1 MTTTMAQPGLAP
13 DINLLEAMD
22 IFKNFPDEEL
32 PRYRNDP
39 KLALVAAAEMDR
51 RLRVRKDFEAKLAK
65 PSGPIV
71 EQLQSQLMAPPEP
84 SMQQPMQ
91 QPMGQPNM
99 QQPQG
104 LGGLMPAM
112 AQGGKVPV
120 AFQVGGVGPE
130 FGGDAIVEEEKEVRV
145 PAIING
151 QRVMATASEL
161 RAAGYP
167 ESTVQQRLKEAT
179 PKPSP
184 SATPAQPTTTSAPQ
198 QGVTAEDLRKMLA
211 ALTAAQQQPQAGMS
225 LTQLARMAKDFIPE
239 INAPMSPEE
248 RRRIEDEEEKRLQ
261 QKFPDKVSGIMEQL
275 AQAAG
280 QQVSPDEARRRAFM
294 KAGIAGLGYQG
305 RDFGGGL
312 AGMLEGYQGTKESI
326 EAANKEAK
334 TNELKARLAGE
345 QYKDALR
352 RKDYESA
359 KKYAEEQA
367 EYKQKEIAARNQ
379 FKVGSLGIMG
389 AVQDLMTPKKTAG
402 ATAGLPKFSDAARI
416 RKDAMEMAQ
425 PELRELEARYDKEAS
440 IFAPTFGKRKKDW
453 RDDPKEKAAFESE
466 KERIIQRYEQRL
478 YPTIGADQGVT
489 TLTPQMIQAILAF
502 GKKPVQ

>member
-1 MTTTMAQPGLAP
+1 MAQPGLAP

-84 SMQQPMQ
+84 AMQEPMQ

-120 AFQVGGVGPE
+120 AFQVGGIGPE
-130 FGGDAIVEEEKEVRV
+130 FGGSSAEDLAADEERRKRLIQDRQMQ
-145 PAIING
+145 ADRDRY
-151 QRVMATASEL
+151 QFLMQ
-161 RAAGYP
+161 AGAL
-167 ESTVQQRLKEAT
+167 EQAQRLRETNPEAA
-179 PKPSP
+179 KPPP
-184 SATPAQPTTTSAPQ
+184 SATPAQPTTTPAPQ

-261 QKFPDKVSGIMEQL
+261 QKFPDK
-275 AQAAG
+275 
-280 QQVSPDEARRRAFM
+280 
-294 KAGIAGLGYQG
+294 
-305 RDFGGGL
+305 
-312 AGMLEGYQGTKESI
+312 
-326 EAANKEAK
+326 
-334 TNELKARLAGE
+334 
-345 QYKDALR
+345 
-352 RKDYESA
+352 
-359 KKYAEEQA
+359 
-367 EYKQKEIAARNQ
+367 
-379 FKVGSLGIMG
+379 
-389 AVQDLMTPKKTAG
+389 
-402 ATAGLPKFSDAARI
+402 
-416 RKDAMEMAQ
+416 
-425 PELRELEARYDKEAS
+425 
-440 IFAPTFGKRKKDW
+440 
-453 RDDPKEKAAFESE
+453 
-466 KERIIQRYEQRL
+466 
-478 YPTIGADQGVT
+478 
-489 TLTPQMIQAILAF
+489 
-502 GKKPVQ
+502 